1 MFGCAMKFYSINDFE
16 HETIKLK
23 FLLVFFLKDPVDASD
38 FKLDKFMAGSTES
51 FEPYYGVGGA
61 EGDGDILKMT
71 NIEEFARHVM
81 KYSKPFGGKES
92 FNLIFK

>member
-1 MFGCAMKFYSINDFE
+1 MDHGLFAIELGVSLNSS
-16 HETIKLK
+16 
-23 FLLVFFLKDPVDASD
+23 KDPVDASD

-81 KYSKPFGGKES
+81 KYSKPFGG
-92 FNLIFK
+92 